1 METTDFTAVGV
12 GNGKVRTRVAKVLI
26 PSASVLALNATP
38 YELVPAPSA
47 TERGDVWLE
56 FMGAFIH
63 KPAGRAYDTIHS
75 DDEFVV
81 QLGTT
86 TVSAEL
92 ECTGFMD
99 QTTAQTRNILPLA
112 THTTPLVNTAL
123 NLKIDNSEIVTGTS
137 PIYVTVL
144 YREWSDVVVAP

>member
-1 METTDFTAVGV
+1 MTDFTDVSV
-12 GNGKVRTRVAKVLI
+12 GNGKVRTKVAKVRI

-56 FMGAFIH
+56 FIGAFLH
-63 KPAGRAYDTIHS
+63 KPAGTAYANIHV
-75 DDEFVV
+75 DDEFLV

-92 ECTGFMD
+92 EATGFMD
-99 QTTAQTRNILPLA
+99 QITAQTRNILPLA

-123 NLKIDNSEIVTGTS
+123 KLKMDNSEITTGTS
-137 PIYVTVL
+137 DLYVTVL
-144 YREWSDVVVAP
+144 YREWSDVVVSP

>member
-1 METTDFTAVGV
+1 MTPTGFSEIELA
-12 GNGKVRTRVAKVLI
+12 GKVAFKVAKVTI
-26 PSASVLALNATP
+26 PAASVLALNATP
-38 YELVPAPSA
+38 YELVPAPSS
-47 TERGDVWLE
+47 TLRGDVWLE

-63 KPAGRAYDTIHS
+63 KPAGTAYDTIHN

-92 ECTGFMD
+92 EATGFMD
-99 QTTAQTRNILPLA
+99 QATAQTRNILPLA

-123 NLKIDNSEIVTGTS
+123 NLKMDNSEIKNGTS

-144 YREWSDVVVAP
+144 YREWRDVVSAAA